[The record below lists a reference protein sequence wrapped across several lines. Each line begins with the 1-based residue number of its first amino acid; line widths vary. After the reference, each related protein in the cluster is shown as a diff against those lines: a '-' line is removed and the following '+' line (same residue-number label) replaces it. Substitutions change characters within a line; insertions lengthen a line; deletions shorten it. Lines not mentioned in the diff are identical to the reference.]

1 MKKEFIL
8 SFANIRKNKGHT
20 LSLFILFLIA
30 ALLLNAGLLV
40 SVNFGGFF
48 QKQTEELNTSDLYLN
63 IPTQLYSSKVDR
75 FLKNNSTVKK
85 MQKES
90 SVAIKGSLQYKG
102 DKRDGAFLLNDANV
116 NRNLSK
122 WKFIGNHL
130 EPDDSVLSAYVP
142 YLLNVDGGYR
152 LNDKL
157 TIKIDGNKSQCKEL
171 TFTIKGFIE
180 DVDFSTLDGGFL
192 GLYLPH
198 QTLEK
203 VRQKIGNQYDDSLV
217 FANVSNQDN
226 NLESG
231 VKDIIRKE
239 THISATELDNLVY
252 CIGLP
257 LIKYS
262 RVMMAG
268 IVSIFMVTFAILIVL
283 VCMAVIRFR
292 ISNTIDDGMQ
302 KIGSLKAIGYT
313 SRQIILSIVLQ
324 FTQIALVGSIVG
336 ILLSYLLTPTISKLF
351 AQPSGLMWVQGF
363 DGRISGIVLGVVFLV
378 VGLVAY
384 LSSRRIHRLEPI
396 IALRGGIAT
405 HNFKKNYFPLHKAKG
420 SLPLL
425 LALKSIFQN
434 KKSSIMIAVILIF
447 ASFAGAFSV
456 IMLYNT
462 TVDTTSFAET
472 PGIERTNVMVNLD
485 TKADGTKIINGIR
498 GMSGVRK
505 ANFYDMM
512 AGAIENKHTYFYVMD
527 DFSQKE
533 TNTVF
538 SGRYPRHDNE
548 ITISWVLAD
557 GLHKK
562 VGDTIPVKI
571 GDKTVD
577 YLVTGLSQ
585 GTTMNGMTAFLT
597 HKGMQKLNPN
607 YKQQQIGIY
616 LNKGTD
622 GEQLIKSLGSR
633 YGNSLETKENIDKI
647 FNQEVGAYAHI
658 MAQVSVAVLVIT
670 ILVVMLV
677 LYFVINSS
685 IIRQKQELGIQKAIG
700 FTTFQLMNQ
709 VTLGFLPPVAI
720 GVILGCVL
728 GITQMN
734 ALMSV
739 MERTACVMKTNYI
752 ILPSWVALC
761 GLAIFAAAYLISML
775 ITYRIRKIS
784 AYALVSE

>member
-1 MKKEFIL
+1 MRKEFML

-20 LSLFILFLIA
+20 ASLFILFLIA

-48 QKQTEELNTSDLYLN
+48 EKQAKELNTSDLYLN
-63 IPTQLYSSKVDR
+63 VPTQLYSSKVDS
-75 FLKNNSTVKK
+75 FLQNNSAVKK
-85 MQKES
+85 LQKENP
-90 SVAIKGSLQYKG
+90 AEAKGSILYKG
-102 DKRDGAFLLNDANV
+102 DKRDGAFLFNDASIK
-116 NRNLSK
+116 RDLSK
-122 WKFIGNHL
+122 WKFIGKHL

-142 YLLNVDGGYR
+142 YLLNVDGGYQ

-157 TIKIDGNKSQCKEL
+157 TVKIDGNKSQCKEL
-171 TFTIKGFIE
+171 TFTIKGFTE
-180 DVDFSTLDGGFL
+180 DVEFSTFDSGILGF
-192 GLYLPH
+192 YLPH
-198 QTLEK
+198 QTLES
-203 VRQKIGNQYDDSLV
+203 VRQKLGSQYDVSLV
-217 FANVSNQDN
+217 FANVSSQDN

-231 VKDIIRKE
+231 VKDIIRQE
-239 THISATELDNLVY
+239 THISAAELDNSVC

-262 RVMMAG
+262 RVMMAEM
-268 IVSIFMVTFAILIVL
+268 VSIFMVTFAALIVL

-292 ISNTIDDGMQ
+292 ISNSIDEGML

-313 SRQIILSIVLQ
+313 SRQIIFSIVLQ
-324 FTQIALVGSIVG
+324 FTQIALAGSIAG
-336 ILLSYLLTPTISKLF
+336 ILLSYLLTPTISNLF
-351 AQPSGLMWVQGF
+351 AQQSGLMWVQGF
-363 DGRISGIVLGVVFLV
+363 DGRISGIVLCAIFLAV
-378 VGLVAY
+378 ALVAY
-384 LSSRRIHRLEPI
+384 LSSRRIHKLEPI
-396 IALRGGIAT
+396 LALRGGIAT
-405 HNFKKNYFPLHKAKG
+405 HSFKKNYFPLHKAKG

-456 IMLYNT
+456 IMMYNT

-485 TKADGTKIINGIR
+485 AKADGTKVLDGIR
-498 GMSGVRK
+498 RMSGVRK

-538 SGRYPRHDNE
+538 SGRYPRHENE
-548 ITISWVLAD
+548 IAISWVLAD

-562 VGDTIPVKI
+562 VGDTIPVTI
-571 GDKTVD
+571 GEKTVN
-577 YLVTGLSQ
+577 YLVAGLSQ
-585 GTTMNGMTAFLT
+585 GTTMYGMTAFLT
-597 HKGMQKLNPN
+597 HTGMQKLNPN

-616 LNKGTD
+616 LNKGAD
-622 GEQLIKSLGSR
+622 AEQLIKNLDKKYGS
-633 YGNSLETKENIDKI
+633 SLETKENIDKI
-647 FNQEVGAYAHI
+647 FNQEVGTYAHI
-658 MAQVSVAVLVIT
+658 MAQVSAAVLVIT

-685 IIRQKQELGIQKAIG
+685 IIRQKRELGIQKAIG

-709 VTLGFLPPVAI
+709 VTLGFLPPVAV
-720 GVILGCVL
+720 GVGLGCIL

-739 MERTACVMKTNYI
+739 AERTACVMKTDYV
-752 ILPSWVALC
+752 ILPSWVVLC

>member
-8 SFANIRKNKGHT
+8 SSASIRKNKGHT
-20 LSLFILFLIA
+20 LSLLILFLIA
-30 ALLLNAGLLV
+30 SLLLNAGLLV

-48 QKQTEELNTSDLYLN
+48 QKQVKELNTSDLYLN
-63 IPTQLYSSKVDR
+63 VPTQLYSSKVDS

-90 SVAIKGSLQYKG
+90 SVAIKGSIQYKG
-102 DKRDGAFLLNDANV
+102 DKRDDAFLFNDANV
-116 NRNLSK
+116 NRDLSK
-122 WKFIGNHL
+122 CKIIGNHL

-142 YLLNVDGGYR
+142 YVLNVDAGYR

-157 TIKIDGNKSQCKEL
+157 TVKIDGSKSQCKEL

-180 DVDFSTLDGGFL
+180 DVDFSTFDNGYLGF
-192 GLYLPH
+192 YMPH
-198 QTLEK
+198 QTLER
-203 VRQKIGNQYDDSLV
+203 VRQKIGNQYDDSLI
-217 FANVSNQDN
+217 FANVSSQDN

-231 VKDIIRKE
+231 VKNIIRQE

-257 LIKYS
+257 LIKFS
-262 RVMMAG
+262 RVMMAEL
-268 IVSIFMVTFAILIVL
+268 VSIFMVTFAALIVL

-292 ISNTIDDGMQ
+292 ISNTIDEGMQ

-313 SRQIILSIVLQ
+313 SKQIIFSIVLQ
-324 FTQIALVGSIVG
+324 FTQIALVGSIAG
-336 ILLSYLLTPTISKLF
+336 ILLSYPLIPTISNLF
-351 AQPSGLMWVQGF
+351 AQQSGLMWVQGF
-363 DGRISGIVLGVVFLV
+363 DGRISGIVLCAIFLV
-378 VGLVAY
+378 VALVAY
-384 LSSRRIHRLEPI
+384 LSSHRIHKLEPI
-396 IALRGGIAT
+396 LALRGGIAT
-405 HNFKKNYFPLHKAKG
+405 HSFKKNYFPLHKAKG
-420 SLPLL
+420 GLSFL

-462 TVDTTSFAET
+462 TVDTTNFAET

-485 TKADGTKIINGIR
+485 AKADGTKVLNGIR

-512 AGAIENKHTYFYVMD
+512 TGQIENKHTYFYVMND
-527 DFSQKE
+527 YSQKE

-538 SGRYPRHDNE
+538 SGRYPRHENE
-548 ITISWVLAD
+548 IAISWVLAD

-562 VGDTIPVKI
+562 VGDTIPVTI
-571 GDKTVD
+571 GEKTVN
-577 YLVTGLSQ
+577 YLVAGLSQ
-585 GTTMNGMTAFLT
+585 GTTMHGMTAFLT
-597 HKGMQKLNPN
+597 HTGMQKLNPN

-616 LNKGTD
+616 LNKGAD
-622 GEQLIKSLGSR
+622 AEQLIKNLGSKF
-633 YGNSLETKENIDKI
+633 GNQLESKENIDKI
-647 FNQEVGAYAHI
+647 FTQEVGTYARI

-685 IIRQKQELGIQKAIG
+685 IIRQKQQLGIQKAIG

-709 VTLGFLPPVAI
+709 VTLGFLPPVAV
-720 GVILGCVL
+720 GVVLGCIL

-734 ALMSV
+734 AMMSV
-739 MERTACVMKTNYI
+739 VERSACVLKANYA